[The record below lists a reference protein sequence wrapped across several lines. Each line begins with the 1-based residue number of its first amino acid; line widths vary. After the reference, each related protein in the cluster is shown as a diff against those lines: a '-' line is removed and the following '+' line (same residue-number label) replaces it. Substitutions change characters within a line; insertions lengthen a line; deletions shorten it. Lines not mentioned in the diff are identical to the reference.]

1 MAFLGKTF
9 EAEPTGGDRGLLPEG
24 WYTARITKA
33 ELLDTRSGAGQYI
46 LVHFYVLG
54 PSHQGRV
61 VYGRITVRH
70 QNAQAEEIGRRQL
83 GELIRA
89 CGLKR
94 ISDTDELLGHTLQV
108 KVLVRPASGGYQAS
122 NAVRGFKAAVAPT
135 APLPTSQTAPGAPA
149 WSVDSTAPPARA
161 GDSEGDKADDK
172 PLPPW
177 LKK

>member
-1 MAFLGKTF
+1 MVFLGKTF
-9 EAEPTGGDRGLLPEG
+9 EAEPAGSDRGLLPEG
-24 WYTARITKA
+24 WYTVRITKA
-33 ELLDTRSGAGQYI
+33 DLLDIRSGAGQYI
-46 LVHFYVLG
+46 LVHFYILG

-61 VYGRITVRH
+61 VFGRITVRH

-108 KVLVRPASGGYQAS
+108 RVVVRPASGGYQAS
-122 NAVRGFKAAVAPT
+122 NAVRGFKAVAAPT
-135 APLPTSQTAPGAPA
+135 SPLPTSQTVPEAPT
-149 WSVDSTAPPARA
+149 WSVDSTAPPAQA
-161 GDSEGDKADDK
+161 GDSESGRTDDK